1 MKKKKSFDIYL
12 LGIIIFLIFI
22 GFCALSSSSSFFSAS
37 HNVKPSYYLIRQ
49 LMFGLLPGLVL
60 GLIFFFIRLELI
72 KKIAPWFFL
81 TTLFALILVFVPI
94 FGTTSGGATRWLN
107 IGRFGLQP
115 AEFLKLG
122 VILYFS
128 LWLSAKKRTKTQ
140 SITGLSL
147 LFLSLVVLYLQ
158 PNVSTL
164 LFIAAII
171 IIIFFASDPPW
182 KHIIASVVSFL
193 SMAVL
198 LIKIAPYR
206 LQRFLTMMNPDADPQ
221 GAGLQIRQAMIAIG
235 SGGLFGVG
243 LGLSRQKAGFI
254 PETINDT
261 IFAIYCEEVGFVGA
275 VVLITA
281 LLTFL
286 VLGFKIS
293 RRAPD
298 KFSSLVAIGISS
310 WIVLQAF
317 INIAA
322 MTRLLPL
329 AGVPFPLMSYGGS
342 HYMAEMAAMGILLN
356 ISKNRI

>member
-37 HNVKPSYYLIRQ
+37 HNIKPSYYLIRQ

-243 LGLSRQKAGFI
+243 LGLSRQKAGFM
-254 PETINDT
+254 
-261 IFAIYCEEVGFVGA
+261 GA

-342 HYMAEMAAMGILLN
+342 HYMAEMTAMGILLN